1 MNKIF
6 FHAFLFLF
14 IHTAAFGQH
23 SVDSISE
30 TEVGR
35 MLHYLASDSLK
46 GRGNYTPE
54 LHKAARF
61 ITGEFTKAGLQPFFT
76 SFVQPF
82 GASNKN
88 LKEKTNDTTGKYNA
102 RKVLLNVVGLLPGKT
117 KPHEAVLFS
126 AHYDHL
132 GVNEPEDGD
141 RIYNGANDNASGT
154 AAVLALA
161 HYFSKKEDNA
171 RTLIFCAF
179 SGEELGLLGS
189 QAFVKAINPGMIKAV
204 INIEMI
210 GQTDAVGK
218 NSFFVTGAPLSD
230 MASILRKNLAGTG
243 VKIKQEPRPEKH
255 LFQRSDNYPFAKK
268 GIPAHSIMC
277 SDDEDACYH
286 KPCDAYGRIDVV
298 NMTTIIRA
306 IATASQ
312 GIIDGA
318 DTPLPITGLE
328 GIRR

>member
-1 MNKIF
+1 MDKKF
-6 FHAFLFLF
+6 FQVLLFLLV
-14 IHTAAFGQH
+14 HTAASGQY
-23 SVDSISE
+23 SVDNISE

-35 MLHYLASDSLK
+35 MLQYLASDSLK

-54 LHKAARF
+54 LHKAAWF
-61 ITGEFTKAGLQPFFT
+61 INGEFTKAGLQPFFT

-82 GASNKN
+82 GAGNKS
-88 LKEKTNDTTGKYNA
+88 LQKKTNDTTGKYNA

-117 KPHEAVLFS
+117 RPHEAVLFS
-126 AHYDHL
+126 AHYDHI
-132 GVNEPEDGD
+132 GINEPEDSD
-141 RIYNGANDNASGT
+141 NIYNGANDDASGT
-154 AAVLALA
+154 VAVLALA
-161 HYFSKKEDNA
+161 HYFSRKGDNA

-189 QAFVKAINPGMIKAV
+189 HAFVKAINPGMIKAV

-210 GQTDAVGK
+210 GQTKAVGK

-230 MASILRKNLAGTG
+230 MASILEKNLAGTG
-243 VKIKQEPRPEKH
+243 VTIKPDPDPEKK

-277 SDDEDACYH
+277 SDDGDPCYH
-286 KPCDAYGRIDVV
+286 KPCDEYSRIDVA

-306 IATASQ
+306 IARASK
-312 GIIDGA
+312 GMIDGA
-318 DTPLPITGLE
+318 DTPLLIKPSK